1 MAIWEFS
8 SGQTLSELRHIREL
22 YLELEGMNMEY
33 DEDMMRE
40 LEAEIARRE
49 QDTYTHI
56 ISFVAVNN
64 DTYAEADRTIYLHHC
79 PKDRR
84 EVQNLVKATYDGV
97 WEPQMDRIE
106 LFFLTVVI

>member
-1 MAIWEFS
+1 MAIWDFS
-8 SGQTLSELRHIREL
+8 QQTLPELRHIREL
-22 YLELEGMNMEY
+22 YLELEGVNMEY

-40 LEAEIARRE
+40 LEAEIALQE

-56 ISFVAVNN
+56 ISFVAINN
-64 DTYAEADRTIYLHHC
+64 ESYEEIDQTIYLHHC

-84 EVQNLVKATYDGV
+84 EIQKMVKATYDGV

-106 LFFLTVVI
+106 LFELKAVI